1 MSDVLPVDAYNKQMS
16 KKTEKPTFEE
26 ALERLETILE
36 SMEDGD
42 TPLAELIAKFE
53 EGTTLLKSCQKEL
66 KDAELKIEK
75 LNLETGNL
83 DTFEDQTGND

>member
-1 MSDVLPVDAYNKQMS
+1 MS
-16 KKTEKPTFEE
+16 KKTEKLTFEE
-26 ALERLETILE
+26 AIDRLETIIG

-53 EGTTLLKSCQKEL
+53 EGAILLKKCQKEL
-66 KDAELKIEK
+66 REAELKIEK

-83 DTFEDQTGND
+83 DPFENQKNDS